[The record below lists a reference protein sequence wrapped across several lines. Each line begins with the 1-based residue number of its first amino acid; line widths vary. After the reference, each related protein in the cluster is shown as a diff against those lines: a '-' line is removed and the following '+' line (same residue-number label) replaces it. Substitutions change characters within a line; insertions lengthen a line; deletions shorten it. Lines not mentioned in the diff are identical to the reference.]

1 MNINAEAGRSGK
13 SVRSD
18 CLVRIELK
26 PSGGRSLDLRSKV
39 EVLYGR
45 SNRKLIDEVL
55 AFFDIVHADVL
66 VEDSGALP
74 CTLAARIETAVK
86 RLHPDEQR
94 EYLLPAAVDMSV
106 PSSRERFRRSR
117 LYLPGNDPKLALNA
131 GIYRPDGIILDLE
144 DSVAP
149 AEKDAARIL
158 VRNALRAVDF
168 YGAERM
174 LRINQGEPGFED
186 LDAVIP
192 QSPHLILIPKCESA
206 EQVRAVAGRIEKIV
220 SGCGNAAG
228 SGKAPGSGGSSDNG
242 IFLMPIIES
251 ARGTLMALEIAQAS
265 PQVVALAIGLE
276 DYTAD
281 IGAERTLEG
290 SESFWMRGMVLNAA
304 KAAGV
309 QAIDTV
315 FSDVSDMQGLLA
327 SVREAKSLGFDGK
340 GCIHPRQIDVVH
352 QGYAPT
358 EAEIVK
364 AKKIVTAFDHA
375 EAQGLG
381 VVSLGSKMIDPPVVK
396 RAQRTITIA
405 VASGLLPAGW
415 KEEDK
420 SNE

>member
-1 MNINAEAGRSGK
+1 MNTKSETGNTKAETGNTKAEAGRSGK
-13 SVRSD
+13 NVRSD
-18 CLVRIELK
+18 CLVRIELN

-45 SNRKLIDEVL
+45 SNRILIDEVL
-55 AFFDIVHADVL
+55 AFFDIVHAHVL
-66 VEDSGALP
+66 IEDSGALP
-74 CTLAARIETAVK
+74 FTLAARIEAAVK
-86 RLHPDEQR
+86 RLHPAERR
-94 EYLLPAAVDMSV
+94 EYLLPAAVDMSL
-106 PSSRERFRRSR
+106 PSARERFRRSR

-131 GIYRPDGIILDLE
+131 GIFKPDGIILDLE
-144 DSVAP
+144 DSVA
-149 AEKDAARIL
+149 ASEKDAARIL

-192 QSPHLILIPKCESA
+192 QSPQLILIPKCESA
-206 EQVRAVAGRIEKIV
+206 QQVRVVAGRIEEI
-220 SGCGNAAG
+220 AAD
-228 SGKAPGSGGSSDNG
+228 SG

-251 ARGTLMALEIAQAS
+251 ARGALLALEIAEAS
-265 PQVVALAIGLE
+265 PNVVALAIGLE

-352 QGYAPT
+352 QGYAPS

-364 AKKIVTAFDHA
+364 AKKIVRAFDNA

-396 RAQRTITIA
+396 RALRTITIA

-415 KEEDK
+415 KEDE
-420 SNE
+420 SHE